1 MARVLELWA
10 SSLRAVK
17 ARMAPLF
24 TQERVAASAGLF
36 LDGLPGGERRKT
48 GWMRAEAAS
57 DPGPADAVISHPLV
71 QKIRQVNGGLTAFL
85 YQRVRDYCKPVSCGR
100 CQESLERPIRGN
112 KSSIALRS
120 GNWPDLKSQTLRRI
134 PKVISNRPSLR

>member
-1 MARVLELWA
+1 MARALELWA

-36 LDGLPGGERRKT
+36 LDGLLGGERRKT

-57 DPGPADAVISHPLV
+57 DPGPADAVIFHPLL
-71 QKIRQVNGGLTAFL
+71 QKSRQATIDLTDFFVPADERL
-85 YQRVRDYCKPVSCGR
+85 RQTSELRPLPGELGKTNPRQQIVDCLAVGQSAR
-100 CQESLERPIRGN
+100 LEIQN
-112 KSSIALRS
+112 SA
-120 GNWPDLKSQTLRRI
+120 
-134 PKVISNRPSLR
+134 

>member
-1 MARVLELWA
+1 MARALELWA

-71 QKIRQVNGGLTAFL
+71 QKSRQATINHDDRQSSGDPRGDIQSSHPKKRYRRIGESCSSAWKRGRFNQPGL
-85 YQRVRDYCKPVSCGR
+85 K
-100 CQESLERPIRGN
+100 
-112 KSSIALRS
+112 S
-120 GNWPDLKSQTLRRI
+120 GNYRTVRKCA
-134 PKVISNRPSLR
+134 

>member
-1 MARVLELWA
+1 MARALELWA

-36 LDGLPGGERRKT
+36 LDGLLGGERRKT

-71 QKIRQVNGGLTAFL
+71 QKSRQA
-85 YQRVRDYCKPVSCGR
+85 SC
-100 CQESLERPIRGN
+100 PIRATSVIAASAIASTPARSSPYRCTAQGDAMAEN
-112 KSSIALRS
+112 GKVKS
-120 GNWPDLKSQTLRRI
+120 
-134 PKVISNRPSLR
+134 